1 MARALLIVSSKN
13 KKFEWISRAKA
24 DLVSPTELIKQRG
37 DKASCKKDKGKALI
51 NQFPPSSSSAQ
62 PRF

>member
-1 MARALLIVSSKN
+1 MARALLSSKN

-24 DLVSPTELIKQRG
+24 HLVSPAELIKQRG

-62 PRF
+62 P